1 MTALAIPDPVLV
13 EHDGYVVLRDDLVD
27 GGTKIRVAVDC
38 LLSEPDID
46 EWVFAG
52 PSQGYAQL
60 ALAIGCEAIGRRA
73 TFFTAKRKQRTYIT
87 EAALDHGLQLH
98 EVDYGRLNV
107 VRKRARDYIAE
118 TPGCS
123 PLIPMGLHLPGMKDR
138 MAAMVASLPIE
149 PTEVWVACGSGLL
162 ASSIQQAWPNADVN
176 AVVCGMTP
184 TEPDRR
190 LILWDAPED
199 FSQDARGPLPPYP
212 SVRNYDAKIWR
223 FVTEHATPG
232 ALVWNVGR

>member
-1 MTALAIPDPVLV
+1 VSVLQLPAPVLAD
-13 EHDGYVVLRDDLVD
+13 HDGYVVLRDDLLE
-27 GGTKIRVAVDC
+27 GGTKVRVAVDC
-38 LLSEPDID
+38 LLDEPEWD

-60 ALAIGCEAIGRRA
+60 ALAMGCEALGKRA
-73 TFFTAKRKQRTYIT
+73 TFFTARRRERTYIT
-87 EAALDHGLQLH
+87 EAALRHGLQLQ
-98 EVDYGRLNV
+98 EVDFGRLNV
-107 VRKRARDYIAE
+107 VRKRARDYIAA
-118 TPGCS
+118 TPGCA
-123 PLIPMGLHLPGMKDR
+123 PLIPMGLHLPGMKPR
-138 MAAMVASLPIE
+138 LAALCRSLPIE
-149 PTEVWVACGSGLL
+149 PAEVWVACGSGLL
-162 ASSIQQAWPNADVN
+162 ASSIQEAWPDADVN

-184 TEPDRR
+184 TEPDGR

-223 FVTEHATPG
+223 FVAEHARPG